1 MTPSR
6 FRWGTLLILLGVLLL
21 LRNMDV
27 LNNNFWTDFAIY
39 FPILLIAIG
48 VEKIFTKTKVQF
60 ISYLTS
66 VFLFAGGLFL
76 ALSGSSGG
84 TTDSFFSETNYRHE
98 ADSTVKA
105 IHAVLDLGHSNLTI
119 RDAGDDLVNGQFKQF
134 SAKPEIKYSVTGN
147 DADVTFTGKR
157 TEMFWGLVKIDGGDP
172 NDWYL
177 SFSNIVPL
185 TLECH
190 GDGSDIHLNLA
201 TTPVRRVKVNADQ
214 ATIYLKLGSDQPD
227 VSVELAG
234 KDSDIRLR
242 VPTSAALKVTG
253 TNDED
258 YLSQVGLRREGGA
271 FVSEGYDTLK
281 SHIVVNL
288 DDRLSSLSI
297 DYY

>member
-6 FRWGTLLILLGVLLL
+6 FRWGTLLILVGVLLL

-27 LNNNFWTDFAIY
+27 LNGNFWTDFAIY

-48 VEKIFTKTKVQF
+48 IEKIFTKTKVQF

-76 ALSGSSGG
+76 AFSGSTGG
-84 TTDSFFSETNYRHE
+84 ASDNFFSETTYRHE
-98 ADSTVKA
+98 ADSAVKA

-134 SAKPEIKYSVTGN
+134 SAKPEIKYSVTGSEAN
-147 DADVTFTGKR
+147 VTFTGKR
-157 TEMFWGLVKIDGGDP
+157 SELFWGLVKVDGGDP

-177 SFSNIVPL
+177 SFSNLVPL
-185 TLECH
+185 TLECR

-201 TTPVRRVKVNADQ
+201 TTPVQRVKVNADQ
-214 ATIYLKLGSDQPD
+214 ATIYLKLGSDEPD
-227 VSVELAG
+227 VNVELAG

-242 VPTSAALKVTG
+242 VPTTSALKVTG

-258 YLSQVGLRREGGA
+258 YLSQVGLRRKDGA
-271 FVSEGYDTLK
+271 FVSDGYDTLK